1 MDFSE
6 TGWMR
11 PSRPP
16 SGHGTSDLLDLG
28 LFAGRSQTLA
38 DVVGT
43 ADARAIVQRSG
54 LPEELTGGIAHLL
67 GVYRDRRRRVM
78 QAPALLHPLRAAMVV
93 REIGMPQPPAGA
105 VAAALFHDYVEDTE
119 ARADAA
125 FFAGLGISHAAD
137 VASWVDH
144 LTRRGDESYVSHIA
158 RVCEDR
164 TAVLLKAAD
173 VIDNLLDLRAAP
185 ENPADEI
192 DLRQAFAHAVVAP
205 ACQTDHPPTPRLR
218 GEARLYAVWKCFA
231 LINLAHRTA
240 LSPFPGEDTCR
251 RAGQRECLRIA
262 IHLIRYH
269 IDEGERARL
278 LEQHARYCRSPDL
291 TRITPPRPG
300 QSGPDGLS
308 LLMAHRSE
316 RTGSLENLYGD
327 KPRMLL
333 STLALLEVF
342 NRFRDP
348 KFSVAGLETM

>member
-11 PSRPP
+11 QTRPP
-16 SGHGTSDLLDLG
+16 SSRGPSELLDLG
-28 LFAGRSQTLA
+28 LFASRSHALA
-38 DVVGT
+38 E
-43 ADARAIVQRSG
+43 AIAAEDARAVVARSG
-54 LPEELTGGIAHLL
+54 LPEELAGSVAFLL
-67 GVYRDRRRRVM
+67 GIYRGRKRKVM

-93 REIGMPQPPAGA
+93 RQLGEPEPPGA
-105 VAAALFHDYVEDTE
+105 AAAALFHDYVEDTD
-119 ARADAA
+119 AQADGA
-125 FFAGLGISHAAD
+125 FFAALGIGHAED

-158 RVCEDR
+158 RVCDDR

-185 ENPADEI
+185 ENAGDEM
-192 DLRQAFAHAVVAP
+192 DLRQAFAQAVVAP
-205 ACQTDHPPTPRLR
+205 SCRQDHPPTPRIR

-231 LINLAHRTA
+231 LINLAHRAA

-262 IHLIRYH
+262 IHLIRFH
-269 IDEGERARL
+269 IDDGERAHL

-291 TRITPPRPG
+291 TRITPPRPDHA
-300 QSGPDGLS
+300 GPDGLS
-308 LLMAHRSE
+308 LLMARRSE
-316 RTGSLENLYGD
+316 HKGSLESLYSD
-327 KPRMLL
+327 KSTMLL
-333 STLALLEVF
+333 STLALLEIF

-348 KFSVAGLETM
+348 TFSVAGLETM